1 MKEPTMYCKHCGK
14 IVDADSK
21 FCRYCGGELGCE
33 LSDNHSANSMSQ
45 NVISKDSAA
54 ASIGKLVLNCF
65 RKIKEFTSQY
75 KWRILS
81 FFVGIVVIGVLFF
94 LGLEYEKF
102 RALYWTGAIILTSI
116 LFYFC
121 FLKSVKIAL
130 FPMAVLVIAYSIFI
144 NYEWQ
149 HIYGARTDFFDKVK
163 REFYLLFPNFKI
175 PYGVTLINNYA
186 FEDCENL
193 TSVTIPNSV
202 TEIGYR
208 AFAGCSGLTGVRIS
222 DLSAWCKI
230 KFHDWTANPLVN
242 AGKLYLNGELVTNIT
257 IPSDIFEV
265 KDWTFRNC
273 ENLTNVAIPNG
284 TILVGKGSFMD
295 CCNLTS
301 ITIPNSVNSIGDYA
315 FSGCKGL
322 INTII
327 GSGVAYI
334 GQSAFDDCTG
344 ELYIDCNIPNREY
357 EFSGVFY
364 ESKFTK
370 VIIGN
375 SVTRIG
381 DYAFYGCDSLTEV
394 IVGNNVVSIGMATFM
409 CCNNLK
415 NLILGDKVT
424 MIKNGAFHSCTSLA
438 SVTIPRSV
446 TLIGYMAFFS
456 CTSLTNIYCNPIIP
470 PKIEKLNFVNLT
482 VLPLGAKRPDP
493 IYRIYVPMCSIS
505 LYKRSWKEYANCIDG
520 YDF

>member
-54 ASIGKLVLNCF
+54 SIGNLVLNCF

-175 PYGVTLINNYA
+175 PYGVTSIRNYA

-265 KDWTFRNC
+265 KDWAFRNC
-273 ENLTNVAIPNG
+273 SNLTNVVIPDG
-284 TILVGKGSFMD
+284 VTSIGEGSFMD

-301 ITIPNSVNSIGDYA
+301 ITIPDSVNSIGGYA
-315 FSGCKGL
+315 FYGCKGL

-327 GSGVAYI
+327 GSGITGI
-334 GQSAFDDCTG
+334 GRSAFNDCTG
-344 ELYIDCNIPNREY
+344 ELIVNCNIPDEEY
-357 EFSGVFY
+357 SVSGGIFSG
-364 ESKFTK
+364 SKFTEIT
-370 VIIGN
+370 VGN

-381 DYAFYGCDSLTEV
+381 DYAFDGCGSITKV
-394 IVGNNVVSIGMATFM
+394 TIGNNVISIGRGSFSH
-409 CCNNLK
+409 CNNLASLTIG
-415 NLILGDKVT
+415 NRVT
-424 MIKNGAFHSCTSLA
+424 SIGNSAFLYCGSLTRI
-438 SVTIPRSV
+438 TIPRSV
-446 TLIGYMAFFS
+446 TSIGCAAFGGCHGFA
-456 CTSLTNIYCNPIIP
+456 NIYCKPIIP
-470 PKIEKLNFVNLT
+470 PRGGELMFYALEVKK
-482 VLPLGAKRPDP
+482 PSRK
-493 IYRIYVPMCSIS
+493 IYVPRTSIWV
-505 LYKRSWKEYANCIDG
+505 YKNTWSNYASDIVG